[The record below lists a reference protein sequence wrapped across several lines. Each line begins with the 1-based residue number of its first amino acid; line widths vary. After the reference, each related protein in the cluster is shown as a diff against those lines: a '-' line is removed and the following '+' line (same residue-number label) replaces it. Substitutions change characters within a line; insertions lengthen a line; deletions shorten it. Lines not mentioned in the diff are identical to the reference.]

1 MYTYIATW
9 QDQLFGLSALAT
21 LGVVVG
27 AKSYGAGVA
36 TVDDVMT
43 LKAQDLTTSLF
54 LEAAQAQLATIQVA
68 DVSDEASRMEA
79 VRAITS
85 IVPLV
90 DG

>member
-1 MYTYIATW
+1 
-9 QDQLFGLSALAT
+9 
-21 LGVVVG
+21 
-27 AKSYGAGVA
+27 
-36 TVDDVMT
+36 MT